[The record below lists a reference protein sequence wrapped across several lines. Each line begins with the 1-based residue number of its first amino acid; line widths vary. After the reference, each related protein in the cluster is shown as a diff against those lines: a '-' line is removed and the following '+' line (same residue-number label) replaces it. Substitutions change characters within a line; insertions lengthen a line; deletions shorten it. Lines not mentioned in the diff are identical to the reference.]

1 MRNIYRRAKPG
12 GLPLGFRQEDS
23 HESDGEQY
31 SPGYVAY
38 FDEQSTRGI
47 IDTRLRSKT
56 NESDISSAA
65 KAGISCSNII
75 VPGDFSDSAEMKSPY
90 SDLIKYRN
98 PSEVNNDFIS
108 RTSRLLKASPQ
119 TTVQTLAVYAKFES
133 ADVASARE
141 LLVFYPFADTRKDE
155 RHGCALR
162 IRVQPQIRVSDLIGV
177 CCYAYMRNS
186 RTPPISDPSYYRL
199 LMAEENGEVDRD
211 LPPVDGHRCL
221 SELGSCWSTVALVHR
236 SEVASSAS
244 VNKVVVYTIGGGR
257 YVFELDSL
265 DVTLGWLRD
274 RALERR
280 IEEEG
285 DSFMC
290 SSEYPELR
298 EYLLETVNESEKP
311 LNLEMTVASTACTE
325 FLMLRKNSSRG
336 DFQVPLSRPGTVS
349 ENDAPAAVINRVSVS
364 VDRPALKLDFFRRST
379 GSKDTVSLSPTLT
392 SPSDFIELG
401 ALVGE
406 YSVDRVH
413 RYKPRWS
420 ARFALH
426 SLGFELTR
434 CQLERRRTSGLF
446 TSNSP
451 KYLKVLW
458 DYVGGAD
465 ITDHLTAKRVVR
477 ITWLPLPDS
486 MRRNVEAGYNA
497 VKSGSVSSGTGSVGS
512 YRSESFITRSA
523 AQAYEGTHWKTL
535 QLEADTDDAW
545 EIAQKVNDILEGRKS
560 RIRSLYLHSAGGKKK
575 PALAAEIVA
584 ASEKIANKYATLP
597 GERNST
603 ANVGARRI
611 SRFASTFANAVPTLQ
626 RKLNRQPD

>member
-1 MRNIYRRAKPG
+1 
-12 GLPLGFRQEDS
+12 
-23 HESDGEQY
+23 
-31 SPGYVAY
+31 
-38 FDEQSTRGI
+38 
-47 IDTRLRSKT
+47 
-56 NESDISSAA
+56 
-65 KAGISCSNII
+65 
-75 VPGDFSDSAEMKSPY
+75 
-90 SDLIKYRN
+90 
-98 PSEVNNDFIS
+98 
-108 RTSRLLKASPQ
+108 
-119 TTVQTLAVYAKFES
+119 
-133 ADVASARE
+133 
-141 LLVFYPFADTRKDE
+141 
-155 RHGCALR
+155 
-162 IRVQPQIRVSDLIGV
+162 
-177 CCYAYMRNS
+177 
-186 RTPPISDPSYYRL
+186 YYRL

-465 ITDHLTAKRVVR
+465 ITDHLTGSAKRVVR